1 MNRRE
6 LIGTLG
12 SAGAAAM
19 LAGSAL
25 GNQHGLEQHAEHFD
39 ACAKACAACQLECHR
54 CSQHCLTMLADGQ
67 KPHRETSKFCAD
79 CGDICAVAANI
90 TARRGVLA
98 WTICQSCVEA
108 CEKCAQACEK
118 FPDDRAMK
126 ACAEECRKCAKAC
139 REMLAYI
146 AKETSS
152 TR

>member
-12 SAGAAAM
+12 AAGAAAF
-19 LAGSAL
+19 LAGSSRAADPE
-25 GNQHGLEQHAEHFD
+25 HEHAEHFEKCAE
-39 ACAKACAACQLECHR
+39 ACASCQVECHR
-54 CSQHCLTMLADGQ
+54 CSHHCATLVADGKEKHQ
-67 KPHRETSKFCAD
+67 ETMQYCSD

-90 TARRGVLA
+90 SARQGVLS

-118 FPDDRAMK
+118 FPDDKHMK

-139 REMLAYI
+139 RDMLAYI
-146 AKETSS
+146 SQRTSN
-152 TR
+152 TK